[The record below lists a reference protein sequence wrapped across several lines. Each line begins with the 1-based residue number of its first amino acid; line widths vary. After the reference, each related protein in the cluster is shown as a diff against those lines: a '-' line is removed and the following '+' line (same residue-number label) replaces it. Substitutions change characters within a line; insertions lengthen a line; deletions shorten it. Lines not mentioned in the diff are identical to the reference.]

1 MSGSASE
8 ELNAH
13 VWQAIEHDLQAFDL
27 TTTPMAIKQRG
38 VDLLAQPGQENVPK
52 TDSQGRLRNETKRWV
67 DLHNKGDVDANGVS
81 IESDTAGV
89 FVGGGSELTVIHAG
103 QSRRFP
109 LMLSLAAADPTI
121 MVRWVESGEA
131 REKKFHIG

>member
-1 MSGSASE
+1 
-8 ELNAH
+8 
-13 VWQAIEHDLQAFDL
+13 
-27 TTTPMAIKQRG
+27 MAIKQRG

-131 REKKFHIG
+131 REKRFHIG